1 MRGRICAFMG
11 LTRMSGE
18 FNVGFPVL
26 TVSKGVMWYFS
37 QNLVCPLLFSVNSI
51 CTVSHLHKSYKNKT
65 SWLAYFLKK
74 SMLPVEKHNTLKFI
88 FGIIEVF

>member
-1 MRGRICAFMG
+1 MRGRICAFMS

-37 QNLVCPLLFSVNSI
+37 QNLVCPLLFSVNST
-51 CTVSHLHKSYKNKT
+51 CTVSHLHRSYKSKKG
-65 SWLAYFLKK
+65 WLAYFFKK
-74 SMLPVEKHNTLKFI
+74 YAACRKTQYF
-88 FGIIEVF
+88 

>member
-1 MRGRICAFMG
+1 MRGRICAFMS

-37 QNLVCPLLFSVNSI
+37 QNLVYPLLFSVNST
-51 CTVSHLHKSYKNKT
+51 CTVSHLHKRYKNKKG
-65 SWLAYFLKK
+65 WLAYFLKK
-74 SMLPVEKHNTLKFI
+74 KYAACRKHNTLKFI
-88 FGIIEVF
+88 FGIIKVF

>member
-37 QNLVCPLLFSVNSI
+37 QNLVCPLLFSVNST
-51 CTVSHLHKSYKNKT
+51 CTVSHLHKRTKPAG
-65 SWLAYFLKK
+65 LPIFLKK
-74 SMLPVEKHNTLKFI
+74 YAACRKTQYF
-88 FGIIEVF
+88 EVYIWYY

>member
-37 QNLVCPLLFSVNSI
+37 QNLVMSSIIFSQQHMHSQSF
-51 CTVSHLHKSYKNKT
+51 T
-65 SWLAYFLKK
+65 
-74 SMLPVEKHNTLKFI
+74 
-88 FGIIEVF
+88 

>member
-11 LTRMSGE
+11 LTRMSGK

-37 QNLVCPLLFSVNSI
+37 QNLVYPLLFSVNST
-51 CTVSHLHKSYKNKT
+51 CTVSHLHKAIRTKKAG
-65 SWLAYFLKK
+65 LPIFFLKVCC
-74 SMLPVEKHNTLKFI
+74 L
-88 FGIIEVF
+88 

>member
-37 QNLVCPLLFSVNSI
+37 QNLVCPLLFSVNST
-51 CTVSHLHKSYKNKT
+51 CTVSHLHKSYKNKNG
-65 SWLAYFLKK
+65 WLAYFLK

-88 FGIIEVF
+88 FAIIEVF

>member
-37 QNLVCPLLFSVNSI
+37 QNLVCPLLFSVNSTCI
-51 CTVSHLHKSYKNKT
+51 VSHLHKSYKNKT
-65 SWLAYFLKK
+65 SWLAYFFFKK
-74 SMLPVEKHNTLKFI
+74 YAACRKTQYF
-88 FGIIEVF
+88 EVYIWYY